1 MILYGPSK
9 KESTITTTP
18 QLQSSTIFGVS
29 FFMFIMISTTSSRQF
44 LEKTEKTRYYV
55 TTLSINLV
63 HAFLLP
69 FLADS

>member
-9 KESTITTTP
+9 KESTITTT

-63 HAFLLP
+63 HDFLLP
-69 FLADS
+69 FLVDS